1 MEYFIG
7 ENYSETYYSALKA
20 FSSATAL
27 TESRVGDC
35 YDISTAMLS
44 VSSQNCGLPFI
55 KGRGLNIFFAI
66 MEAAWIYSGSNQ
78 LKPLQTIIDN
88 YGKYSDDNIFL
99 YGAYGYRIFNKFGVN
114 QVNKVIEELSEN
126 PCSRRAVISI
136 YTAED
141 LNNLTSLDIPCN
153 ISVLFKIRD
162 NLLDMTVLNRSN
174 DVYKGVPY
182 NLFVFRLIQFY
193 ISRELNINV
202 GLHNHFTDSL
212 HLYRENLSKVSN
224 LLNQDDIVKDYL
236 ELDVGFFS
244 EIIDD
249 SSNIVGLNWDSINSK
264 RLHWLFTSY
273 RKFEETK
280 NISSFEGHN
289 KFLELSCFVDD
300 WLQTHH
306 DISLDL

>member
-1 MEYFIG
+1 MEYFVG
-7 ENYSETYYSALKA
+7 DNYSKTYYSALKA
-20 FSSATAL
+20 FSSDSTL

-35 YDISTAMLS
+35 YDLSTAMFSIRSLS
-44 VSSQNCGLPFI
+44 CGLPFV

-66 MEAAWIYSGSNQ
+66 MEVAWIYSGSNE

-88 YGKYSDDNIFL
+88 YGKYSEDNIHL

-114 QVNKVIEELSEN
+114 QVEKVIKELLDSPE
-126 PCSRRAVISI
+126 SRRAVISI
-136 YTAED
+136 YAAGD

-153 ISVLFKIRD
+153 ISLLFKIRD
-162 NLLDMTVLNRSN
+162 NQLDMTVLNRSN

-193 ISRELNINV
+193 ISRELDIQV

-212 HLYRENLSKVSN
+212 HLYKEDFPKVAN
-224 LLNQDDIVKDYL
+224 LLKQDEIVKDNL
-236 ELDVGFFS
+236 ELDVSFFN
-244 EIIDD
+244 EIIID
-249 SSNIVGLNWDSINSK
+249 SANIVGLNWNSIKSK
-264 RLHWLFTSY
+264 RLRWLFTSY
-273 RKFEETK
+273 REFKEIK

-289 KFLELSCFVDD
+289 EFLELSWFVDD

>member
-7 ENYSETYYSALKA
+7 DNYSETYYSALKA
-20 FSSATAL
+20 FDSDSAL

-35 YDISTAMLS
+35 YDLCTAMFSISSLS
-44 VSSQNCGLPFI
+44 CGLPFI

-66 MEAAWIYSGSNQ
+66 MEVAWIYSGSNE
-78 LKPLQTIIDN
+78 LKPLQTIIDS
-88 YGKYSDDNIFL
+88 YGKYSEDSISL

-114 QVNKVIEELSEN
+114 QVEKVIEELLEN
-126 PCSRRAVISI
+126 PHSRRAVISI

-153 ISVLFKIRD
+153 ISLLFKIR
-162 NLLDMTVLNRSN
+162 NNQLDMTVLNRSN

-182 NLFVFRLIQFY
+182 NFFVFRLIQFY
-193 ISRELNINV
+193 ISRGLNIKV

-212 HLYRENLSKVSN
+212 HLYKEDFPRVAKLIKQGEVAKDNLEI
-224 LLNQDDIVKDYL
+224 DIS
-236 ELDVGFFS
+236 FFD
-244 EIIDD
+244 EIIVD
-249 SSNIVGLNWDSINSK
+249 SNNIVGLDWNSINSK
-264 RLHWLFTSY
+264 RLRWLFTSY
-273 RKFEETK
+273 KKFRETK

-289 KFLELSCFVDD
+289 EFLELSWFVDD

-306 DISLDL
+306 DIRLDL